1 MDESDEFKCS
11 AALQDTLVP
20 YTLPPPALVQFTGRG
35 NFFVLPLDNASCPE
49 THFQCPGDG
58 YCLPVFVRC
67 NDVYDCPGRED
78 EADCDSYTCPGFYR
92 CRDSRICL
100 HKDHLCD
107 DVSQCPQHDDE
118 LMCNFTCP
126 AACTCYGHAFICSD
140 SFPAHQY
147 PDLRYLEASGTGM
160 TLEDVSVNRLLIHL
174 SLQRCGISGIGRLD
188 LPNLQSLDL
197 SRNKISVVTSSEL
210 SQLKNLLYFSLAYN
224 PVASW
229 EALLSTHHVFPLIRG
244 VQFSGLDIQELH
256 ERFFVAFPS
265 ISHLNL
271 SGNGLNKLPETGFE
285 ALKELR
291 VLDLRECPL
300 KTIFPGVF
308 DGLEKL
314 ELVYTDNYKLCCPS
328 VLPANFDPKN
338 CHAPIDE
345 VSSCDALLRSEAFRV
360 FLAVYA
366 LLSLIGNLG
375 SFVHRSFFEKASVRM
390 GYDVFVTHLCVSDF
404 LMGVY
409 LAIIGVA
416 DRVYY
421 DYRWNDTAWTHSA
434 ACKVAGFLSLLSSEV
449 SAFLICFIT
458 LERFLVI
465 GFPYKNLRFR
475 RWSAHV
481 ACVNLW
487 IIGML
492 LAAVPLLPS
501 TAHWEFYSQSGICIP
516 LPITRK
522 DFAGSD
528 YSFYVMIV
536 LNFVLFVLIAVGQ
549 LLIYWSIRVNSIPS
563 HDTYRRSKDA
573 AVARRL
579 LAIVMTDFLCWFPIG
594 LLGLLAKVGVP
605 VPGDVKVAM
614 AIFVI
619 PFNSALNPFLYT
631 FNKAMVRR
639 RKSQM
644 SRQRS
649 TIYSTRN
656 SVADTERN
664 RTTYTEEEAWKL
676 FNKFLTDGV
685 LSPDRVRRRVID
697 IEYVSN

>member
-1 MDESDEFKCS
+1 MPS
-11 AALQDTLVP
+11 
-20 YTLPPPALVQFTGRG
+20 TLPPPALVQFDGRG
-35 NFFVLPLDNASCPE
+35 NFFVHPLDNESCPE

-67 NDVYDCPGRED
+67 NDVYDCPGGED
-78 EADCDSYTCPGFYR
+78 EAECDSYTCPGFYR
-92 CRDSRICL
+92 CRDSRICV
-100 HKDHLCD
+100 HSDHLCD
-107 DVSQCPQHDDE
+107 EVFQCPQHDDE

-126 AACTCYGHAFICSD
+126 GSCICYGHAFICSD
-140 SFPAHQY
+140 RFLAKQY

-160 TLEDVSVNRLLIHL
+160 TLEDVSYNRLLIHL
-174 SLQRCGISGIGRLD
+174 HLQKCDITGIGALD
-188 LPNLQSLDL
+188 LPNLQYLDL
-197 SRNKISVVTSSEL
+197 SRNKLTVVTSSEL
-210 SQLKNLLYFSLAYN
+210 SQLKNLLFLSLAYN
-224 PVASW
+224 PMASW
-229 EALLSTHHVFPLIRG
+229 EALLGAHQVFPFIEGL
-244 VQFSGLDIQELH
+244 QFSGLDIQELPYN
-256 ERFFVAFPS
+256 FLTAFPKARS
-265 ISHLNL
+265 LNL
-271 SGNGLNKLPETGFE
+271 SGNGLNKLPESGFE
-285 ALKELR
+285 SLKELR
-291 VLDLRECPL
+291 VLDLRGCPL
-300 KTIFPGVF
+300 NTIFPGVF

-314 ELVYTDNYKLCCPS
+314 ELVLTDNYKLCCPS
-328 VLPANFDPKN
+328 VLPEYFDPKN
-338 CHAPIDE
+338 CHAPTDE

-366 LLSLIGNLG
+366 LLSLFGNLV
-375 SFVHRSFFEKASVRM
+375 SFVHRNFFEKASVKM
-390 GYDVFVTHLCVSDF
+390 GYDVFVSHLCVSDF

-416 DRVYY
+416 DRIYY
-421 DYRWNDTAWTHSA
+421 DYRWNDTVWKHSV
-434 ACKVAGFLSLLSSEV
+434 ACKVAGFLSFLSSEV

-481 ACVNLW
+481 ACMNLW
-487 IIGML
+487 IVGVL
-492 LAAVPLLPS
+492 LAAVPFLPS

-522 DFAGSD
+522 DFAGSE
-528 YSFYVMIV
+528 YAFYVMIV
-536 LNFVLFVLIAVGQ
+536 LNFVLFFFIAVGQ
-549 LLIYWSIRVNSIPS
+549 LLIYWSIRVNSVPA
-563 HDTYRRSKDA
+563 HDTFRRSKDA

-594 LLGLLAKVGVP
+594 LLGLLARIGVP

-631 FNKAMVRR
+631 FNKAIERR
-639 RKSQM
+639 RKSRM
-644 SRQRS
+644 DRSQRS

-656 SVADTERN
+656 SVVDSERN
-664 RTTYTEEEAWKL
+664 RTTAYTEEEAWKL
-676 FNKFLTDGV
+676 FNKFLADGV

-697 IEYVSN
+697 IEFVSN